1 MTRTGH
7 SDLIAPVDQ
16 PQAVPAPAST
26 SRVTLAAGIILLVGL
41 IVFGWAA
48 PATFNVY
55 KMLHVLGS
63 VVWVGGG
70 VTLVILVLLTERE
83 NDPRALVALAHK
95 VDFIA
100 TRVFIPS
107 SLIVLLFGILMMI
120 KGDLDWGQ
128 FWVVAGLVG
137 FAATFLTGVA
147 VLTPLTKRFN
157 ALAAKQGEEAPET
170 QAVLQKLLLVARF
183 DVALLL
189 LVVADMTAKPFS

>member
-1 MTRTGH
+1 MAQVESAT
-7 SDLIAPVDQ
+7 
-16 PQAVPAPAST
+16 ASPT
-26 SRVTLAAGIILLVGL
+26 ASRLTLAAGVALLVGL
-41 IVFGWAA
+41 VVFGWAA

-70 VTLVILVLLTERE
+70 ATLVILVILTERE
-83 NDPRALVALAHK
+83 NDARALVSLAHK

-107 SLIVLLFGILMMI
+107 SLVVLLFGILMMF

-128 FWVVAGLVG
+128 FWVIAGLLG
-137 FAATFLTGVA
+137 FAATFLTGVG
-147 VLTPLTKRFN
+147 VLTPQTKRFN
-157 ALAAKQGEEAPET
+157 ALAEEKGPEAPET
-170 QAVLQKLLLVARF
+170 LAALRRLLLVARF
-183 DVALLL
+183 DVAMLL

>member
-1 MTRTGH
+1 
-7 SDLIAPVDQ
+7 VDQ
-16 PQAVPAPAST
+16 TQAAPAPAPAPT
-26 SRVTLAAGIILLVGL
+26 SRVTLAAGLILLVGL

-48 PATFNVY
+48 PASFDLY
-55 KMLHVLGS
+55 KMLHVLAS

-70 VTLVILVLLTERE
+70 ATLVILVLLTERE

-107 SLIVLLFGILMMI
+107 SLIVLLFGILMMV

-137 FAATFLTGVA
+137 FAATFLTGVGF
-147 VLTPLTKRFN
+147 LTPQTKRFN
-157 ALAAKQGEEAPET
+157 ALAAEQGPEAPET
-170 QAVLQKLLLVARF
+170 QAALHKLLLVARF

-189 LVVADMTAKPFS
+189 LVVADMAAKPFS